1 VPAFSERLDAALMQL
16 NGVSAEKVPAA
27 AGPIS
32 AFARFTFPVLNA
44 LSYVVAMF
52 AATMLVPL
60 AFAVIGG
67 DGAQRAFNV
76 ALLVTGGCGVAL
88 MLGTRKFRREL
99 QVRDGFLLVTL
110 VWTVLPAFAALPL
123 MLRLPDLSFAGA
135 YFEAM
140 SGLTASGG
148 TVLSGLDQLPL
159 SINIWRHLM
168 VWIGGMGI
176 LVLVVAIL
184 PVLGVGG
191 AQAFKAEITGPL
203 KETKLTPRIADTAK
217 ALYAIYFVLSLAC
230 FLSYRVA
237 GMSWTDALM
246 HMGSTMGLGGFS
258 SHDASFA
265 YWNSPAIEYV
275 AVVFMTLAGFSFLL
289 HFTAWRNRSLLA
301 YWRDSEARAYVFT
314 LVATVLVITLFLLL
328 RDVYPNWESS
338 FRYALFN
345 TISVATTTGYS
356 NADYNLWPIFA
367 PLLMLFVAGFATC
380 AGSTGGGIK
389 MIRAVILNKQARREM
404 TRILHPRSINPVCVG
419 GKVIENNVIF
429 AVLAF
434 MLVYGGSII
443 WFTFLLLLSGLDVTT
458 AFTAVVAC
466 INNTGPGLNLVGPSS
481 NFGVLND
488 FEIWVCTFA
497 MLIGRLELF
506 SVLVLLTP
514 DFWRK

>member
-1 VPAFSERLDAALMQL
+1 MQR
-16 NGVSAEKVPAA
+16 NGISAGKVPAA
-27 AGPIS
+27 ADRIS
-32 AFARFTFPVLNA
+32 AFARSTFPVLNA
-44 LSYVVAMF
+44 LSYVITIF

-60 AFAVIGG
+60 AFAVIGN
-67 DGAQRAFNV
+67 DGAQGAFKV
-76 ALLVTGGCGVAL
+76 ALLVTAGCGVAL
-88 MLGTRKFRREL
+88 TLGTRRFRRDL
-99 QVRDGFLLVTL
+99 QARDGFLLVTL
-110 VWTVLPAFAALPL
+110 VWTVLPAFASLPL
-123 MLRLPDLSFAGA
+123 MLRLPDLSFTDA

-148 TVLSGLDQLPL
+148 TVLSGLDLLPL
-159 SINIWRHLM
+159 SINIWRCLM
-168 VWIGGMGI
+168 VWLGGMGI

-217 ALYAIYFVLSLAC
+217 ALYAIYFVLSFAC

-237 GMSWTDALM
+237 GMSWADALM

-265 YWNSPAIEYV
+265 YWDSPAIEYV
-275 AVVFMTLAGFSFLL
+275 AVVFMTSAGFSFLL
-289 HFTAWRNRSLLA
+289 HFTAWRQRSLIL
-301 YWRDSEARAYVFT
+301 YWRDSEARAYVFS
-314 LVATVLVITLFLLL
+314 LVVTVLALTAFLMFNH
-328 RDVYPNWESS
+328 VYPGWEPS

-356 NADYNLWPIFA
+356 NANYDLWPAFA
-367 PLLMLFVAGFATC
+367 PLVMLFVAGFATC

-389 MIRAVILNKQARREM
+389 MVRAIILIKQARREM
-404 TRILHPRSINPVCVG
+404 TRILHPRSINPVCIG
-419 GKVIENNVIF
+419 NKVVENNVIF

-443 WFTFLLLLSGLDVTT
+443 WFTFLLLLSGLDATT

-466 INNTGPGLNLVGPSS
+466 INNTGPGLNQVGPYST
-481 NFGVLND
+481 FGVLND
-488 FEIWVCTFA
+488 FETWVCTFA